1 MTCCGCSSNDR
12 LDIFFL
18 LRLKAV
24 KKNHYLL
31 RRYSFYAHVLDLD
44 VVEDKKKK
52 CKFDS
57 IFIQIVTDSTKESII
72 GIAGI
77 ALGRA
82 RTQENV

>member
-1 MTCCGCSSNDR
+1 MFKQRSFRHFFFTAPKSSE
-12 LDIFFL
+12 
-18 LRLKAV
+18 
-24 KKNHYLL
+24 KNHHLL

-72 GIAGI
+72 GIA
-77 ALGRA
+77 LGRA